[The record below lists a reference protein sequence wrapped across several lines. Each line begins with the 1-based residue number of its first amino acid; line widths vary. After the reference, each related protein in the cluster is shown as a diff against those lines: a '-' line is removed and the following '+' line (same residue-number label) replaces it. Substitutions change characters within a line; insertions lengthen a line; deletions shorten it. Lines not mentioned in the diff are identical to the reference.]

1 MGSLRYFEY
10 IFFFFERSRKNYE
23 RRRRQKFFSTYYLE
37 SHEYLKVDGDQATVG
52 ITDFAQNALGDVV
65 YVELPEVGDS
75 FEAGDSFGSVESV
88 KAASDVY
95 LPVEG
100 EIVEVNELL
109 DDNPGLLNEDCMGE
123 GWFVKIKMEDPDAVK
138 ELMDQSAYDAHLETL
153 EE

>member
-1 MGSLRYFEY
+1 M
-10 IFFFFERSRKNYE
+10 
-23 RRRRQKFFSTYYLE
+23 
-37 SHEYLKVDGDQATVG
+37 
-52 ITDFAQNALGDVV
+52 
-65 YVELPEVGDS
+65 YVELPEVGES

-100 EIVEVNELL
+100 EIVEVNEML

-138 ELMDQSAYDAHLETL
+138 ELMDQGAYDAHLETL
-153 EE
+153 ED